1 MWLSPLKT
9 VQAGIDAPRM
19 TSERTHKSFQS
30 DLSPGGLIEVVKR
43 QKSRRQWTYFK
54 LWAEEAMKA
63 TTSRLGPD
71 LDFRDNIV
79 SRSRVRR
86 APQTW
91 TCRSASSTF
100 NFKLLLCLHSF
111 CLGSLSASCCS
122 LRTRCLS
129 LLFSTCFLPAHFDTM
144 PPMSLIGQVTKVG
157 YMNKTATV
165 TVSRFIYHA
174 RTGKVC
180 HPSYLSSCL
189 VPRVTI
195 HCSLYAECC
204 SGWNV
209 ARSTLPMT
217 RRTVRSSLPFL

>member
-100 NFKLLLCLHSF
+100 NVQL
-111 CLGSLSASCCS
+111 
-122 LRTRCLS
+122 
-129 LLFSTCFLPAHFDTM
+129 
-144 PPMSLIGQVTKVG
+144 
-157 YMNKTATV
+157 
-165 TVSRFIYHA
+165 
-174 RTGKVC
+174 
-180 HPSYLSSCL
+180 
-189 VPRVTI
+189 
-195 HCSLYAECC
+195 
-204 SGWNV
+204 
-209 ARSTLPMT
+209 
-217 RRTVRSSLPFL
+217 